1 MVNKMIVI
9 NQLVDSNI
17 WKPRL
22 VTTMVTFVTYEYINS
37 RVVHGVD
44 KPTYY
49 NWGGHIGIVKAFR

>member
-1 MVNKMIVI
+1 MVNKMTVI

-44 KPTYY
+44 KPTY
-49 NWGGHIGIVKAFR
+49 NWGGATLV